1 MTHFLLSFAH
11 LFSLWF
17 PNAFD
22 GFPNIFWWKSPGT
35 FCYPRPA
42 KEWRRWRS
50 QRNQDKSERELLLVP
65 PNHIPSDTKYTE
77 HKEEMREV
85 LSPKYSSSHPEQVRT
100 HSVFMISSKAHLS
113 QCSTEGGIMSLKF
126 KAEESPTC
134 CTLLF
139 PCSQLTKVHRINGPL
154 S

>member
-1 MTHFLLSFAH
+1 MKKPGHVLL
-11 LFSLWF
+11 
-17 PNAFD
+17 PQ
-22 GFPNIFWWKSPGT
+22 
-35 FCYPRPA
+35 RPA

-65 PNHIPSDTKYTE
+65 PNHIPSDAKYTE

-134 CTLLF
+134 LHTSLPVLPAYQSALYQRPAILGTCCPSLGILGVPFSTQAIVSVSH
-139 PCSQLTKVHRINGPL
+139 P
-154 S
+154 